1 MSHDIDSVCVCV
13 CARALACV
21 RAWVRARARACMCV
35 CVRVYMCV
43 CMCVYMCVSPLKTG
57 GFLACNITGVSYGL
71 LSLGIVSFFGFLAC
85 NITGIGCGLNSVDID
100 FTAQMYQDTD
110 FREFFF
116 VLSAERLCPVAYH
129 GSVQRSQV
137 FLLFFF
143 NFCFVFPS
151 VQWLTMAV
159 FSAHRFRI

>member
-1 MSHDIDSVCVCV
+1 MYV
-13 CARALACV
+13 CACVSARACV
-21 RAWVRARARACMCV
+21 RACV
-35 CVRVYMCV
+35 CAFVRVYMCV
-43 CMCVYMCVSPLKTG
+43 CMCVYMCASPLKTG
-57 GFLACNITGVSYGL
+57 
-71 LSLGIVSFFGFLAC
+71 GFLAC